1 MFILNSKHGFLIV
14 YTNVPIVG
22 ILIMDLPSH
31 ILHTI
36 SAIPSFII
44 SSNQDQQIWNS
55 NAVICSVK
63 SAYRHLINSN
73 HLVNHTGNWKLP
85 IPPKLRI
92 FKWKCINL
100 RMVLS
105 IIYSK
110 KNFYNSANVSPL
122 SPSLSLSLSLSVYL
136 ARCEM

>member
-1 MFILNSKHGFLIV
+1 MFNLNSKHGFLIV

-31 ILHTI
+31 IIHTI

-44 SSNQDQQIWNS
+44 SSNQDQQIWNT

-73 HLVNHTGNWKLP
+73 HLVNHTENWKLP

-100 RMVLS
+100 RSGPFYYLL
-105 IIYSK
+105 K
-110 KNFYNSANVSPL
+110 KEFL
-122 SPSLSLSLSLSVYL
+122 Q
-136 ARCEM
+136 